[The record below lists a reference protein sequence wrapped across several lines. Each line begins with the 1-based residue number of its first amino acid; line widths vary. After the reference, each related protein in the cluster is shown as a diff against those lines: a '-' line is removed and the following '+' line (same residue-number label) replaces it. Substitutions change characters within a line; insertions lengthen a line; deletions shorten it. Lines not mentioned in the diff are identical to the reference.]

1 MSESSDALAA
11 KVMAA
16 VTRHTGVTKSSGQ
29 HAVLEAVV
37 GGLCELIGHYE
48 DHVDY
53 TNRVLQAMN
62 EPPGAIMPGPG
73 PGRHQEPFTPD
84 EWRMMR
90 VKAGER

>member
-37 GGLCELIGHYE
+37 GGLCELSA
-48 DHVDY
+48 
-53 TNRVLQAMN
+53 T
-62 EPPGAIMPGPG
+62 
-73 PGRHQEPFTPD
+73 
-84 EWRMMR
+84 MR
-90 VKAGER
+90 ITSTTRTGCSRP